1 MEFPEIRQ
9 LINSTEEGACP
20 MKKLILL
27 LLVMMLSTG
36 VAFAAGDKNRGSKG
50 SGSTTQDVCGPND
63 DCLGDPYW
71 W

>member
-1 MEFPEIRQ
+1 
-9 LINSTEEGACP
+9 